1 MNQDFIITTYAE
13 NKIGILYR
21 ILNVFAKRM
30 INVESL
36 TVVESDTKGVSK
48 ITFVIASGEKAVKQI
63 IKHIEKQIGVLHT
76 VYYTNSEI
84 TLNKVS
90 LYRMF
95 TKSLSS
101 QDEQLPVFEHYH
113 SN

>member
-1 MNQDFIITTYAE
+1 MKKDYIILTYAD

-21 ILNVFAKRM
+21 ILNVFSRRM

-36 TVVESDTKGVSK
+36 TVVESERKGISK
-48 ITFVIASGEKAVKQI
+48 ITFVIESTEQIVNQLVKNI
-63 IKHIEKQIGVLHT
+63 DKQIGVFHT
-76 VYYTNSEI
+76 LQYSNSEI

-95 TKSLSS
+95 TKSLNAN
-101 QDEQLPVFEHYH
+101 DEHLPTFDKQLA
-113 SN
+113 N